1 MLYILTFGQI
11 LYCVLTEL
19 DNSKD
24 RMMEIL
30 EDRGLSFLFPLLRV
44 QSELWKQLKADPNP
58 TSFYKWITD
67 NVDSSLYS
75 DTGFITTLVATS
87 VFFSYFTIKL
97 YIYCKST
104 SSLHL
109 VQQHKIMYKVK
120 R

>member
-1 MLYILTFGQI
+1 MYPQLLTSMLTTD
-11 LYCVLTEL
+11 CVTEL

-58 TSFYKWITD
+58 ASFFKWIID

-75 DTGFITTLVATS
+75 DTGFITTLVT
-87 VFFSYFTIKL
+87 T
-97 YIYCKST
+97 
-104 SSLHL
+104 
-109 VQQHKIMYKVK
+109 
-120 R
+120 